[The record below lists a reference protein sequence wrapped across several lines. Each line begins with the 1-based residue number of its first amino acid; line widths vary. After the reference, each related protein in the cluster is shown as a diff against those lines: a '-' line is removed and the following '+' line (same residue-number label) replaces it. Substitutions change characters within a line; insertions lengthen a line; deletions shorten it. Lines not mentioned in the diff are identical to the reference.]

1 MRHALCDKNGDL
13 LQCSRV
19 NPYVR
24 MRMRFSNS
32 CVSDKLDRSMSRFM
46 RHPIEKTE
54 GEFQGMTSPS
64 GHFPDRVWGFGLGQ
78 RLSRWANINPA
89 LGQSLVFAGM
99 AQ

>member
-13 LQCSRV
+13 LKCSRV

-24 MRMRFSNS
+24 MRKRFSNS
-32 CVSDKLDRSMSRFM
+32 CVSDRLDRSMSRFM
-46 RHPIEKTE
+46 RHPIEKTK
-54 GEFQGMTSPS
+54 GEFQGMTSPT
-64 GHFPDRVWGFGLGQ
+64 GHFPDKVWKFGLGQ
-78 RLSRWANINPA
+78 RLSRWTNINPA

>member
-1 MRHALCDKNGDL
+1 MYVMRYALCDKNGDL

-54 GEFQGMTSPS
+54 G
-64 GHFPDRVWGFGLGQ
+64 
-78 RLSRWANINPA
+78 
-89 LGQSLVFAGM
+89 
-99 AQ
+99 

>member
-54 GEFQGMTSPS
+54 GEFQGMTSPTGS
-64 GHFPDRVWGFGLGQ
+64 FPETVWGVGIGPTSI
-78 RLSRWANINPA
+78 SRWANINIV
-89 LGQSLVFAGM
+89 SKFVFAGM